1 MGGTF
6 ALIPVY
12 ISEISNSNIRGT
24 LNSFFLLSINF
35 GTLLIFCVGNYLSYN
50 LISKINIILPVSLA
64 IIFLFFPETP
74 YFLLKCGKNKKA
86 ENSLKFLR
94 GCRAI
99 EQTPEVIKSQILQI
113 ARKVEENENIK
124 KTSVLVNEL
133 SNIFNNKI
141 ILIKLIEF
149 WISL

>member
-12 ISEISNSNIRGT
+12 IAEISNSNIRGT

-35 GTLLIFCVGNYLSYN
+35 GTLFIFIIGNYLSYD
-50 LISKINIILPVSLA
+50 LISKVNIILPVLYA

-74 YFLLKCGKNKKA
+74 YYLLKCGKNKKA
-86 ENSLKFLR
+86 ENSLKFLC
-94 GCRAI
+94 GCRAN
-99 EQTPEVIKSQILQI
+99 EQTPEVIKSEILLI
-113 ARKVEENENIK
+113 AKKVEENENTR

-133 SNIFNNKI
+133 SNIYNKQKF
-141 ILIKLIEF
+141 LLN
-149 WISL
+149 

>member
-35 GTLLIFCVGNYLSYN
+35 GTLLIFIIGNYLSYD
-50 LISKINIILPVSLA
+50 LISKINIILPASFVV
-64 IIFLFFPETP
+64 IFLFFPETP
-74 YFLLKCGKNKKA
+74 YYLLKCGKNKKA
-86 ENSLKFLR
+86 ENSLKFLC
-94 GCRAI
+94 GCRSI
-99 EQTPEVIKSQILQI
+99 EQTPEVIKSKILLI
-113 ARKVEENENIK
+113 AKKVEEKENTR

-133 SNIFNNKI
+133 SNVFNKQKFLLN
-141 ILIKLIEF
+141 
-149 WISL
+149 